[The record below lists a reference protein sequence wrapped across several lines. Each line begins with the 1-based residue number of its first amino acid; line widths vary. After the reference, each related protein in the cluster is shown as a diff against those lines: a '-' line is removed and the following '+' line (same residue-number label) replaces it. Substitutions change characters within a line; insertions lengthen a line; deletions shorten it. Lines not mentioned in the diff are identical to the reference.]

1 MYWVICGIILV
12 LVWFF
17 FANRIIFWIIL
28 SVIGFGLLVWFV
40 VKYFRNKK
48 READFLI
55 IRRRIQ
61 QETQKRQEEQER
73 INQKEREERELI
85 TSEIDKYLHKALQ
98 IMDTTA
104 KWYNNE
110 DEANRELVS
119 VLKAQNIDADYLHRL
134 SNGRTADAKV
144 GNVLIEGKLSPDTSE
159 IDRLT
164 GQISDYVQYSEGNKI
179 NIVIYGDLNEE
190 GRRRIVREILQRY
203 GGKVFLSYLDN
214 PQRLRKL

>member
-159 IDRLT
+159 IDRLI
-164 GQISDYVQYSEGNKI
+164 GQISDYVQYSNGNKI
-179 NIVIYGDLNEE
+179 NIVIYGALTLYAKN
-190 GRRRIVREILQRY
+190 RIEREIQLRY
-203 GGKVFLSYLDN
+203 IGQVFLSYLDN
-214 PQRLRKL
+214 PQRLRKE